1 MQLVAVSLLSLLM
14 ASFNGITPTQEKGI
28 EASYGDEK
36 VQLVLEDDFSF
47 HYKDLCNS
55 KKIDVSGTYEID
67 GNKVH
72 LSATDKSA
80 SFHDTW
86 KLLNNQQVAKSRK
99 GLLFMRLCE
108 M

>member
-14 ASFNGITPTQEKGI
+14 ASFNGINPSEEKGI
-28 EASYGDEK
+28 DASYGDEK

-47 HYKDLCNS
+47 HYRDLCS
-55 KKIDVSGTYEID
+55 SQKIDVSGTYEID

-72 LSATDKSA
+72 LSATDEA
-80 SFHDTW
+80 ALFHDSW
-86 KLLNNQQVAKSRK
+86 KLTNNQQVAKSRK
-99 GLLFMRLCE
+99 GMLFMRLCE